1 MDKDKITR
9 YQWKKYLQLQRK
21 GIINMNDAER
31 GAKLIGESIQVYK
44 AIVSNYSYLRTKFGN

>member
-31 GAKLIGESIQVYK
+31 GAKLIGETKEVYK